1 VSDTGSQTAPPPGLL
16 RSNLTVALG
25 TTVSRITGLAR
36 VAVFGIVIGQTAL
49 ADAYDGA
56 NNSPNSIYELLLGG
70 VLSATLVP
78 LFTRQLADR
87 DEEATEA
94 VVSVAI
100 VALAVITVASVAAAP
115 WIFRLFALSPAAAVD
130 AAEYRSVGT
139 TLARIFLIQIFFY
152 GLTALATALL
162 NSRRRYFA
170 AAWAPV
176 ASNLVII
183 ASLLTI
189 PSIMDGARPEL
200 SDIDDVGA
208 LKWVLGLGATA
219 GIATM
224 ALILVPAVKRAGV
237 RLRFRPD
244 WRHPAVRTLL
254 RLSGW
259 TLGYVIAN
267 QVSLIVVKN
276 LASPG
281 SGGQDAYTKAFIFF
295 QLPHGLLAM
304 SISTTFVPEL
314 ARRVAARDRPG
325 FIAQASLGIRL
336 VALLTIPAS
345 LGLLALSRPI
355 VGALLQHGQ
364 FTEQAAITTSRA
376 LAGFSIGLVGFSVYL
391 FVLRAF
397 YAHQDTRTPFV
408 INVFQN
414 LLNIVLAFALVQRH
428 GVLGLSL
435 AFSLSYLVAS
445 LWALSVLS
453 TKLRGFPV
461 RSLLGQLWPMLLSSV
476 LMAEIVWLVTRRIG
490 ADSGAGAL
498 TRVAV
503 GTVLGATVYLALL
516 MAFRVPDLEA
526 LRSRVARRSAP
537 HPTSQ

>member
-1 VSDTGSQTAPPPGLL
+1 MSDTGSQTAPPPGLL

>member
-1 VSDTGSQTAPPPGLL
+1 
-16 RSNLTVALG
+16 
-25 TTVSRITGLAR
+25 
-36 VAVFGIVIGQTAL
+36 
-49 ADAYDGA
+49 
-56 NNSPNSIYELLLGG
+56 
-70 VLSATLVP
+70 
-78 LFTRQLADR
+78 
-87 DEEATEA
+87 
-94 VVSVAI
+94 
-100 VALAVITVASVAAAP
+100 
-115 WIFRLFALSPAAAVD
+115 
-130 AAEYRSVGT
+130 
-139 TLARIFLIQIFFY
+139 
-152 GLTALATALL
+152 
-162 NSRRRYFA
+162 
-170 AAWAPV
+170 
-176 ASNLVII
+176 
-183 ASLLTI
+183 
-189 PSIMDGARPEL
+189 MDGARPEL

-224 ALILVPAVKRAGV
+224 ALILVPAVRRTGV

-345 LGLLALSRPI
+345 LGLLVLNRPI
-355 VGALLQHGQ
+355 VGGLLQHGQ

-414 LLNIVLAFALVQRH
+414 LLNIVLAVALVERH

-435 AFSLSYLVAS
+435 AFSLSYLVAA

-461 RSLLGQLWPMLLSSV
+461 RSLLRQLWPMLLSSV

-516 MAFRVPDLEA
+516 IAFRVPDLEA
-526 LRSRVARRSAP
+526 LRSRVAQRSAP

>member
-1 VSDTGSQTAPPPGLL
+1 VSDTGSQTAPPPGLF

-36 VAVFGIVIGQTAL
+36 VVVFGIVIGQTAL

-78 LFTRQLADR
+78 LFTRQLAER

-183 ASLLTI
+183 ASLLAI

-224 ALILVPAVKRAGV
+224 ALILVPAVRRTGV

-345 LGLLALSRPI
+345 LGLLALNRPI
-355 VGALLQHGQ
+355 VGGLLQHGQ

-414 LLNIVLAFALVQRH
+414 LLNIVLAVALVERH

-435 AFSLSYLVAS
+435 AFSLSYLVAA

-461 RSLLGQLWPMLLSSV
+461 RSLLRQLWPMLLSSV

-516 MAFRVPDLEA
+516 IAFRVPDLEA
-526 LRSRVARRSAP
+526 LRSRVAQRSAP